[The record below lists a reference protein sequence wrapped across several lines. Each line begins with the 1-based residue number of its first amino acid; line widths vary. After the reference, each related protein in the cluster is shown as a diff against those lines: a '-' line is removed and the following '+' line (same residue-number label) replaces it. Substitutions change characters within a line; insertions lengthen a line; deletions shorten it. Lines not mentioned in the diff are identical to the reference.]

1 MIYGYA
7 RVSTDGQS
15 VDAQVRQLTKAGC
28 KKVFREAASGANP
41 LGCGRGRRSPLTQRP
56 ASLLLRGGSRNG
68 RLSQNARR
76 FRLCGGL
83 HGGPIVLP
91 GSASRPCRRLPGSP
105 RHCSRLELQCSFL
118 GISLGSLVGGPA
130 ISHGGFAARSEDLG
144 GNRHCRLDDQP
155 GRHTQRSAVSG
166 RSDRPA
172 VSRAAETHAA
182 ATTDSTPLGTTGKVI
197 VTVVPDARRL
207 SMARLPP

>member
-1 MIYGYA
+1 LA
-7 RVSTDGQS
+7 SAVS
-15 VDAQVRQLTKAGC
+15 
-28 KKVFREAASGANP
+28 ASACSWFSSRSMP
-41 LGCGRGRRSPLTQRP
+41 ECSSPLPSR
-56 ASLLLRGGSRNG
+56 LLPQPPSYSS
-68 RLSQNARR
+68 RLSKPALQTT
-76 FRLCGGL
+76 FRTAAT
-83 HGGPIVLP
+83 VLAWNN
-91 GSASRPCRRLPGSP
+91 SAL
-105 RHCSRLELQCSFL
+105 FL

-130 ISHGGFAARSEDLG
+130 ISHGGFAARSKDLG

>member
-1 MIYGYA
+1 MRGTESLLTHRWRKMDSNSRRDKR
-7 RVSTDGQS
+7 RVSKRPPIS
-15 VDAQVRQLTKAGC
+15 KC
-28 KKVFREAASGANP
+28 SSI
-41 LGCGRGRRSPLTQRP
+41 SPLQRP
-56 ASLLLRGGSRNG
+56 PRRPNCSSR
-68 RLSQNARR
+68 
-76 FRLCGGL
+76 
-83 HGGPIVLP
+83 
-91 GSASRPCRRLPGSP
+91 SASRPCRRLPGSP
-105 RHCSRLELQCSFL
+105 RHCSCLEQQCSFL

-166 RSDRPA
+166 RSDRPS